1 MNDRPIKV
9 LLAKKRIDVH
19 GRGSKLIARELRDA
33 GMEVVYF
40 RFGVVDEI
48 VNAAIEEDVDVVAVS
63 IMTSGH
69 LHVAEQLVQ
78 KLKEKGVTDVMVIFG
93 GIIPDVDFD
102 AMESLGVHRSFPA
115 GLPGTVVASYI
126 KENVGKCRPRLR
138 RDRNVNYQT
147 IILEIA
153 DHTATIT
160 FNRPEVF
167 NAYSEQMSHEL
178 CDAVAAVAADPSV
191 RVLFLKGAGENF
203 LAGADINMLN
213 SWAEIARE
221 KGSGEV
227 KRILGQ
233 HFSPTLLEELPIPVI
248 ALVDGRA
255 WGMGGEVALGADI
268 RICTDRASFAQ
279 PEISLG
285 LITGG
290 GASQRLPRV
299 VGQAKAMEMIL
310 TGMPIDAAEAY
321 RCGLV
326 SRVVAPDQLDAA
338 GAQLAKQIASKSPLM
353 TKWAKECV
361 NLTRDHDLLTGID
374 KELTRFSETF
384 LTNDAREGTAAF
396 LEKRR
401 ARFTGT

>member
-1 MNDRPIKV
+1 M
-9 LLAKKRIDVH
+9 
-19 GRGSKLIARELRDA
+19 
-33 GMEVVYF
+33 
-40 RFGVVDEI
+40 
-48 VNAAIEEDVDVVAVS
+48 
-63 IMTSGH
+63 
-69 LHVAEQLVQ
+69 
-78 KLKEKGVTDVMVIFG
+78 
-93 GIIPDVDFD
+93 
-102 AMESLGVHRSFPA
+102 
-115 GLPGTVVASYI
+115 
-126 KENVGKCRPRLR
+126 
-138 RDRNVNYQT
+138 NYQT
-147 IILEIA
+147 IILEKTE
-153 DHTATIT
+153 HTATIT
-160 FNRPEVF
+160 FNRPQVF

-178 CDAVAAVAADPSV
+178 RDSLAGLAGDAAV

-233 HFSPTLLEELPIPVI
+233 HFSPTLLEDLPIPVI

-255 WGMGGEVALGADI
+255 WGMGSEIALGADI

-279 PEISLG
+279 PEINLG
-285 LITGG
+285 IITGG
-290 GASQRLPRV
+290 GASQRLPRI

-326 SRVVAPDQLDAA
+326 SRVVAPDELDAA
-338 GAQLAKQIASKSPLM
+338 GAQIAKHIASKSPLM
-353 TKWAKECV
+353 TKWAKHCV
-361 NLTRDHDLLTGID
+361 NLVRDHDLLTGID
-374 KELTRFSETF
+374 EELTKFSEAF
-384 LTNDAREGTAAF
+384 LTDDAREGTAAF

>member
-1 MNDRPIKV
+1 M
-9 LLAKKRIDVH
+9 
-19 GRGSKLIARELRDA
+19 
-33 GMEVVYF
+33 
-40 RFGVVDEI
+40 
-48 VNAAIEEDVDVVAVS
+48 
-63 IMTSGH
+63 
-69 LHVAEQLVQ
+69 Q
-78 KLKEKGVTDVMVIFG
+78 
-93 GIIPDVDFD
+93 
-102 AMESLGVHRSFPA
+102 
-115 GLPGTVVASYI
+115 
-126 KENVGKCRPRLR
+126 PRLT

-147 IILEIA
+147 IILEKA
-153 DHTATIT
+153 DSTATIT

-178 CDAVAAVAADPSV
+178 RDAVAGLAGDASV
-191 RVLFLKGAGENF
+191 RVLFLKGAGDNF

-213 SWAEIARE
+213 SWAAIARE
-221 KGSGEV
+221 KGTAEV
-227 KRILGQ
+227 RRILGQ

-255 WGMGGEVALGADI
+255 WGMGSEIALGADI

-285 LITGG
+285 IITGG

-310 TGMPIDAAEAY
+310 TGMPIDAAEAF

-326 SRVVAPDQLDAA
+326 SRVVAPGELDAA
-338 GAQLAKQIASKSPLM
+338 GAKIAKQIASKSPLM
-353 TKWAKECV
+353 TKWAKQCV
-361 NLTRDHDLLTGID
+361 NLVRDHDLLSGID
-374 KELTRFSETF
+374 QELTKFSETF